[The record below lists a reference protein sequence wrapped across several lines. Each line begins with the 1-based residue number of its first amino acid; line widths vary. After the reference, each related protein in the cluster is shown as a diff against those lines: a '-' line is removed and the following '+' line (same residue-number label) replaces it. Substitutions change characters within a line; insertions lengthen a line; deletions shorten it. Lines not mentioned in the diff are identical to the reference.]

1 MDGESLFICKKIKLQ
16 KLAIIGTGIAGMGCA
31 HLLQHKYDLTMFE
44 QNDYIGGHTNT
55 ITVKEGNEIIYIDT
69 GFMVFNFQTYP
80 HLCKLFENINAPIK
94 KTNMSFS
101 VQHTE
106 SGLEYCGSG
115 FNGLFAQRKNIFNL
129 KFIKMLKQI
138 ARFNKES
145 IEVLDNPHY
154 EDFSI
159 EQYIKQKKYN
169 DDMLWKYL
177 IPMSSAVWSS
187 PMEDMLKFP
196 IVSLVRFFKNHGFL
210 GLNSQHQWYTLQ
222 NGSQAYRE
230 LLIEP
235 FRNRIQI
242 NNAVKRVKMNGKKV
256 MVHLAN
262 GKEQEF
268 DKVIFA
274 SHADQTIRMIE
285 NPTSEQ
291 FRILSSFRYQK
302 NNAIIHTDE
311 SVMPKNRKVW
321 SSWNYKTENVNGKNI
336 PTTIYWMNNLQQ
348 VSKKK
353 NYFVSINPF
362 ENSIDSNK
370 IIREIHYEH
379 PLFDI
384 DAMKAQKEL
393 SQLNKNDTLYFCGSY
408 FNYGFHE
415 DAFESA
421 VSLCENL

>member
-1 MDGESLFICKKIKLQ
+1 VKRV
-16 KLAIIGTGIAGMGCA
+16 AIVGTGIAGLGCA
-31 HLLQHKYDLTMFE
+31 QALSSRVDLCLYE
-44 QNDYIGGHTNT
+44 KNHYVGGHTHT
-55 ITVKEGNEIIYIDT
+55 VMVKEGDSSIPIDT
-69 GFMVFNFQTYP
+69 GFMVYNEATYP
-80 HLCKLFENINAPIK
+80 QLTALFQKFKVP
-94 KTNMSFS
+94 TQPTCMSFS
-101 VQHTE
+101 VQHTQ

-115 FNGLFAQRKNIFNL
+115 FNGLFAQRKNIFNIRY
-129 KFIKMLKQI
+129 IKMLKQI

-145 IEVLDNPHY
+145 IEVLDNPY
-154 EDFSI
+154 FEEFSVED
-159 EQYIKQKKYN
+159 YIKEKKYN
-169 DDMLWKYL
+169 SDMLWKYL

-210 GLNSQHQWYTLQ
+210 GLNTQHQWYTLQ

-242 NNAVKRVKMNGKKV
+242 NNAVTKVELNGNKV
-256 MVHLAN
+256 VVYTVN

-268 DKVIFA
+268 DKIIFA

-285 NPTSEQ
+285 KPTADQ
-291 FRILSSFRYQK
+291 TRILSCFRYQK
-302 NNAIIHTDE
+302 NSATVHTDE

-321 SSWNYKTENVNGKNI
+321 SSWNYKIENNNGKNI
-336 PTTIYWMNNLQQ
+336 PTSIYWMNNLQQ

-362 ENSIDSNK
+362 ENSIDKNK
-370 IIREIHYEH
+370 IIREIQYEH
-379 PLFDI
+379 PLFDVT
-384 DAMKAQKEL
+384 AMKAQKEL
-393 SQLNKNDTLYFCGSY
+393 NQLNENDIMYFCGSY

-415 DAFESA
+415 DAYASA
-421 VSLCENL
+421 VMLCKKL

>member
-1 MDGESLFICKKIKLQ
+1 
-16 KLAIIGTGIAGMGCA
+16 
-31 HLLQHKYDLTMFE
+31 
-44 QNDYIGGHTNT
+44 
-55 ITVKEGNEIIYIDT
+55 
-69 GFMVFNFQTYP
+69 
-80 HLCKLFENINAPIK
+80 
-94 KTNMSFS
+94 MSFS
-101 VQHTE
+101 VQHTQ

-115 FNGLFAQRKNIFNL
+115 FNGLFAQRKNIFNIRY
-129 KFIKMLKQI
+129 IKMLKQI

-145 IEVLDNPHY
+145 IEVLDNPY
-154 EDFSI
+154 FEEFSVED
-159 EQYIKQKKYN
+159 YIKEKKYN
-169 DDMLWKYL
+169 SDMLWKYL

-210 GLNSQHQWYTLQ
+210 GLNTQHQWYTLQ

-242 NNAVKRVKMNGKKV
+242 NNAVTKVELNGNKV
-256 MVHLAN
+256 VVYTVN

-268 DKVIFA
+268 DKIIFA

-285 NPTSEQ
+285 KPTADQ
-291 FRILSSFRYQK
+291 TRILSCFRYQK
-302 NNAIIHTDE
+302 NSATVHTDE

-321 SSWNYKTENVNGKNI
+321 SSWNYKIENNNGKNI
-336 PTTIYWMNNLQQ
+336 PTSIYWMNNLQQ

-362 ENSIDSNK
+362 ENSIDKNK
-370 IIREIHYEH
+370 IIREIQYEH
-379 PLFDI
+379 PLFDVT
-384 DAMKAQKEL
+384 AMKAQKEL
-393 SQLNKNDTLYFCGSY
+393 NQLNENDIMYFCGSY

-415 DAFESA
+415 DAYASA
-421 VSLCENL
+421 VMLCKKL